1 MLKYTVKKILGM
13 IPMLLIITFIIYWL
27 LDLTP
32 GDPTSY
38 LMDPESLAR
47 LTNEQMAALR
57 AQYGLDDPFVIRYF
71 KWLFRILQGD
81 FGYSTSSGVPVI
93 QIMAQR
99 LPATLE
105 LAVAALL
112 ISTAL
117 GSILGVLG
125 AIYKGSIGDNVL
137 TVAGMI
143 GVSIPQ
149 FFFGVCAILI
159 FALNLGWLPVGGRT
173 DTNAVTFLDRA
184 KYMVLPALVL
194 GVSMTAGVMRYAR
207 SSMLDTMNKDYIKT
221 ARSKGIPEWR
231 VNLIHGF
238 RVSLTPV
245 IVLIGFRLPTLIAG
259 S

>member
-1 MLKYTVKKILGM
+1 M
-13 IPMLLIITFIIYWL
+13 
-27 LDLTP
+27 
-32 GDPTSY
+32 
-38 LMDPESLAR
+38 
-47 LTNEQMAALR
+47 
-57 AQYGLDDPFVIRYF
+57 
-71 KWLFRILQGD
+71 
-81 FGYSTSSGVPVI
+81 
-93 QIMAQR
+93 
-99 LPATLE
+99 
-105 LAVAALL
+105 

-207 SSMLDTMNKDYIKT
+207 SIMLVMEGKSDTWIQGVSYACNCINWFPPANADRRF
-221 ARSKGIPEWR
+221 RS
-231 VNLIHGF
+231 N
-238 RVSLTPV
+238 
-245 IVLIGFRLPTLIAG
+245 
-259 S
+259 